1 MMSSMRTLLHRRF
14 ARAEDGQAAVE
25 FGLGASVLMMA
36 LIGMMKISLAIYTY
50 HFIAEAAREGTRFAM
65 VRGTSCSSLSPN
77 LSTCPASTTDVANY
91 VKGLG
96 YPGIISSNM
105 TVTTGYVT
113 YPAGVSTSS
122 ATPGNLVTVK
132 VQYAFPLSIPF
143 MSNKSLTMQS
153 TSEMI
158 ISQ

>member
-1 MMSSMRTLLHRRF
+1 MASLRTLRRQRC
-14 ARAEDGQAAVE
+14 AQAEDGQAAVE
-25 FGLGASVLMMA
+25 FGLGASVLLMA
-36 LIGMMKISLAIYTY
+36 LVGMMKISLAIYTY

-65 VRGTSCSSLSPN
+65 VRGTTCSTLSPG
-77 LSTCPASTTDVANY
+77 LSTCPASKDDVGSY

-96 YPGIISSNM
+96 YPGIVSSNM
-105 TVTTGYVT
+105 TVTTGYLT
-113 YPAGVSTSS
+113 YPAGISTSS
-122 ATPGNLVTVK
+122 ATPGNLVMVT

-143 MSNKSLTMQS
+143 LKSKTYTMQS